1 MSRYDGPSE
10 SFLPRP
16 GEFSAFL
23 EQYADVTTGLV
34 PGVHA
39 MSSAQQAVAV
49 EHPVGDDDPA
59 SVISSNRWLVLV
71 LAQITTLAFGMAVT
85 ATNVVLPQMRGALS
99 ITQDQAAWIVTIFL
113 VAAAVATPLTGWLAG
128 WLGWR
133 RFMVTALIGFTL
145 SSLACGLAGSLEVLL
160 LARAAQGLF
169 SAPLMPLGQGMVLAS
184 FPRRMHP
191 MVLMLWGIGAVM
203 GPVLGPVL
211 GGVIAESLDWR
222 WVFLMMVPLGAL
234 SAVLAVVALGDQE
247 RGTSGRLGL
256 IGFISL
262 GVCMSSAQLMM
273 DRGHRLDWFASF
285 EIIVE
290 TILVIAALVIFIAHT
305 AYSRSPFL
313 NPRMFRDWNFSI
325 GVVMALIMG
334 ALSFTT
340 IVLFPL
346 LLQELRGYPDLMVGY
361 LISARGVGNLLS
373 FAVVVQLTRYNAR
386 LSLAIG
392 MALQCWAAWKMTL
405 FDINMTT
412 FDVVWTNFVQGFGFG
427 IAYLPMTV
435 LAFATLPTNL
445 VVQGSGLMILMR
457 NFGSSLFISLSVLVL
472 LRSTAENYAGLSAM
486 VTPMNEALRNRGL
499 AGGWDLAT
507 TRGLA
512 ELSAE
517 IQRQAEMGGYLN
529 AFILF
534 AIAAAI
540 GFPFAWM
547 FRDPKR
553 LDAARSR

>member
-1 MSRYDGPSE
+1 
-10 SFLPRP
+10 
-16 GEFSAFL
+16 
-23 EQYADVTTGLV
+23 
-34 PGVHA
+34 
-39 MSSAQQAVAV
+39 MSSTQEAVVSQHRDA
-49 EHPVGDDDPA
+49 EDDLTSIIA
-59 SVISSNRWLVLV
+59 SHRWLVLA
-71 LAQITTLAFGMAVT
+71 LAQITTLTFGMAVT

-99 ITQDQAAWIVTIFL
+99 INHDQAAWIVTVFL
-113 VAAAVATPLTGWLAG
+113 VAAAVATPLTGWMAG

-133 RFMVTALIGFTL
+133 RFMVTTLIGFTL
-145 SSLACGLAGSLEVLL
+145 STLVCGLAGSLEVLL
-160 LARAAQGLF
+160 VARAAQGLF

-191 MVLMLWGIGAVM
+191 LVLMLWGIGAVM

-211 GGVIAESLDWR
+211 GGLIAESLDWR
-222 WVFLMMVPLGAL
+222 WVFLMMVPIGAL
-234 SAVLAVVALGDQE
+234 STALAVVALGDQE

-262 GVCMSSAQLMM
+262 AVCMSSAQLMM

-290 TILVIAALVIFIAHT
+290 TTLVVVALGIFIAHT
-305 AYSRSPFL
+305 TYSRTPFL
-313 NPRMFRDWNFSI
+313 NPRMFSDWNFSI

-346 LLQELRGYPDLMVGY
+346 LLQDLRGYPDLMVGY
-361 LISARGVGNLLS
+361 LISARGLGNLMS

-392 MALQCWAAWKMTL
+392 MALQFWAAWEMTL
-405 FDINMTT
+405 LDINMTD
-412 FDVVWTNFVQGFGFG
+412 FDVIWTNFVQGFGFG
-427 IAYLPMTV
+427 IAYLPMTA
-435 LAFATLPTNL
+435 LAFSTLPTKL

-486 VTPMNEALRNRGL
+486 VTPMNEALRNRNL
-499 AGGWDLAT
+499 AGGWDLETA
-507 TRGLA
+507 RGLA
-512 ELSAE
+512 ELSVE

-540 GFPFAWM
+540 GLPFAFM

-553 LDAARSR
+553 RE

>member
-1 MSRYDGPSE
+1 MLVRHVQRYANKYPSTA
-10 SFLPRP
+10 RP
-16 GEFSAFL
+16 GRARVVS
-23 EQYADVTTGLV
+23 
-34 PGVHA
+34 
-39 MSSAQQAVAV
+39 MSSAQHVVDV
-49 EHPVGDDDPA
+49 EHAVSDDELSA
-59 SVISSNRWLVLV
+59 VIASNRWLVLT
-71 LAQITTLAFGMAVT
+71 LAQITTLTFGMAVT

-99 ITQDQAAWIVTIFL
+99 INQDQAAWIVTVFL

-133 RFMVTALIGFTL
+133 RFMVTTLVGFTL
-145 SSLACGLAGSLEVLL
+145 SSLLCGLAGSLEVLL
-160 LARAAQGLF
+160 IGRAAQGLF
-169 SAPLMPLGQGMVLAS
+169 SAPLMPLGQGMVLTS

-191 MVLMLWGIGAVM
+191 LVLMLWGIGAVM

-211 GGVIAESLDWR
+211 GGVIADSFDWR
-222 WVFLMMVPLGAL
+222 WVFLMMVPIGVL
-234 SAVLAVVALGDQE
+234 STVLAVFALGDQE

-256 IGFISL
+256 IGFIAL
-262 GVCMSSAQLMM
+262 AVCMSSAQLML

-290 TILVIAALVIFIAHT
+290 TTLVVVALGIFIVHT
-305 AYSRSPFL
+305 MYSRTPFF
-313 NPRMFRDWNFSI
+313 NPRMFSDWNFSI

-346 LLQELRGYPDLMVGY
+346 LLQDLRGYPDLLVGY
-361 LISARGVGNLLS
+361 LISARGLGNLLS
-373 FAVVVQLTRYNAR
+373 FAVVVHLTRYNAR

-405 FDINMTT
+405 LDINMTD
-412 FDVVWTNFVQGFGFG
+412 FDVIWTNFVQGFGFG
-427 IAYLPMTV
+427 IAYLPMTT
-435 LAFATLPTNL
+435 LAFSTLPTYL
-445 VVQGSGLMILMR
+445 VVQGSGLLILMR
-457 NFGSSLFISLSVLVL
+457 NFGSSLFISLSILVL
-472 LRSTAENYAGLSAM
+472 LRSTAENYAGLSAT

-499 AGGWDLAT
+499 VGGWTWET
-507 TRGLA
+507 TQGLA

-534 AIAAAI
+534 ALAAAV
-540 GFPFAWM
+540 GLPFAFM

-553 LDAARSR
+553 RA

>member
-1 MSRYDGPSE
+1 
-10 SFLPRP
+10 
-16 GEFSAFL
+16 
-23 EQYADVTTGLV
+23 
-34 PGVHA
+34 
-39 MSSAQQAVAV
+39 MSSAQQAAV
-49 EHPVGDDDPA
+49 GPGAADAHAVIA
-59 SVISSNRWLVLV
+59 SHRWLVLA
-71 LAQITTLAFGMAVT
+71 LAQITTLTFGMAVT
-85 ATNVVLPQMRGALS
+85 ATNVVLPQIRGAMS
-99 ITQDQAAWIVTIFL
+99 INHDQAAWIVTVFL
-113 VAAAVATPLTGWLAG
+113 VAAAVATPLTGWMAG

-133 RFMVTALIGFTL
+133 RFMVTALVGFTL
-145 SSLACGLAGSLEVLL
+145 STLACGLAGSLEILL
-160 LARAAQGLF
+160 VARAAQGLF

-191 MVLMLWGIGAVM
+191 VVLMLWGIGAVM

-211 GGVIAESLDWR
+211 GGVIAESFNWR
-222 WVFLMMVPLGAL
+222 WVFLMMVPIGLL
-234 SAVLAVVALGDQE
+234 SATLAVAALGDQE

-262 GVCMSSAQLMM
+262 AVCMSSAQLML

-285 EIIVE
+285 EILAEATLIVA
-290 TILVIAALVIFIAHT
+290 TLGIFIAHT
-305 AYSRSPFL
+305 ALSRRPFL
-313 NPRMFRDWNFSI
+313 NPRMFTDWNFSV

-346 LLQELRGYPDLMVGY
+346 LLQDLRGYPDLMVGY
-361 LISARGVGNLLS
+361 LISARGLGNLFS

-386 LSLAIG
+386 LALAIG
-392 MALQCWAAWKMTL
+392 MALQLWAAWEMTL
-405 FDINMTT
+405 FDINMTA

-427 IAYLPMTV
+427 IAYTPMTA

-472 LRSTAENYAGLSAM
+472 LRSTAENYAGLSAA
-486 VTPMNEALRNRGL
+486 VNPMNEALRNRGL
-499 AGGWDLAT
+499 VGGWDPET
-507 TRGLA
+507 VRGLA

-529 AFILF
+529 AFMLF
-534 AIAAAI
+534 AIAAAV
-540 GFPFAWM
+540 GLPFAWL
-547 FRDPKR
+547 FRDPKQKE
-553 LDAARSR
+553 

>member
-1 MSRYDGPSE
+1 MLVRHVQRYANKYPSTA
-10 SFLPRP
+10 RP
-16 GEFSAFL
+16 GRARVVS
-23 EQYADVTTGLV
+23 
-34 PGVHA
+34 
-39 MSSAQQAVAV
+39 MSSAQHVVDV
-49 EHPVGDDDPA
+49 EHAVSDDELSA
-59 SVISSNRWLVLV
+59 VIASNRWLVLT
-71 LAQITTLAFGMAVT
+71 LAQITTLTFGMAVT

-99 ITQDQAAWIVTIFL
+99 INQDQAAWIVTVFL

-133 RFMVTALIGFTL
+133 RFMVTTLVGFTL
-145 SSLACGLAGSLEVLL
+145 SSLLCGLAGSLEVLL
-160 LARAAQGLF
+160 IGRAAQGLF
-169 SAPLMPLGQGMVLAS
+169 SAPLMPLGQGMVLTS

-191 MVLMLWGIGAVM
+191 LVLMLWGIGAVM

-211 GGVIAESLDWR
+211 GGVIADSFDWR
-222 WVFLMMVPLGAL
+222 WVFLMMVPIGVL
-234 SAVLAVVALGDQE
+234 STVLAVFALGDQE

-262 GVCMSSAQLMM
+262 AVCMSSAQLML

-290 TILVIAALVIFIAHT
+290 TTLVVVALGIFIVHT
-305 AYSRSPFL
+305 MYSRTPFF
-313 NPRMFRDWNFSI
+313 NPRMFSDWNFSI

-346 LLQELRGYPDLMVGY
+346 LLQDLRGYPDLLVGY
-361 LISARGVGNLLS
+361 LISARGLGNLLS
-373 FAVVVQLTRYNAR
+373 FAVVVHLTRYNAR

-405 FDINMTT
+405 LDINMTD
-412 FDVVWTNFVQGFGFG
+412 FDVIWTNFVQGFGFG
-427 IAYLPMTV
+427 IAYLPMTT
-435 LAFATLPTNL
+435 LAFSTLPTYL
-445 VVQGSGLMILMR
+445 VVQGSGLLILMR
-457 NFGSSLFISLSVLVL
+457 NFGSSLFISLSILVL
-472 LRSTAENYAGLSAM
+472 LRSTAENYAGLSAT

-499 AGGWDLAT
+499 VGGWTWET
-507 TRGLA
+507 TQGLA

-534 AIAAAI
+534 ALAAAV
-540 GFPFAWM
+540 GLPFAFM

-553 LDAARSR
+553 RA

>member
-1 MSRYDGPSE
+1 MLVRHVQRYANKYPSTA
-10 SFLPRP
+10 RP
-16 GEFSAFL
+16 GRARVVS
-23 EQYADVTTGLV
+23 
-34 PGVHA
+34 
-39 MSSAQQAVAV
+39 MSSAQHVVDV
-49 EHPVGDDDPA
+49 EHAVSDDELSA
-59 SVISSNRWLVLV
+59 VIASNRWLVLT
-71 LAQITTLAFGMAVT
+71 LAQITTLTFGMAVT

-99 ITQDQAAWIVTIFL
+99 INQDQAAWIVTVFL

-133 RFMVTALIGFTL
+133 RFMVTTLVGFTL
-145 SSLACGLAGSLEVLL
+145 SSLLCGLAGSLEVLL
-160 LARAAQGLF
+160 IGRAAQGLF
-169 SAPLMPLGQGMVLAS
+169 SAPLMPLGQGMVLTS

-191 MVLMLWGIGAVM
+191 LVLMLWGIGAVM

-211 GGVIAESLDWR
+211 GGVIADSFDWR
-222 WVFLMMVPLGAL
+222 WVFLMMVPIGVL
-234 SAVLAVVALGDQE
+234 STVLAVFALGDQE

-262 GVCMSSAQLMM
+262 AVCMSSAQLML

-290 TILVIAALVIFIAHT
+290 TTLVVVALGIFIVHT
-305 AYSRSPFL
+305 MYSRTPFF
-313 NPRMFRDWNFSI
+313 NPRMFSDWNFSI

-346 LLQELRGYPDLMVGY
+346 LLQDLRGYPDLLVGY
-361 LISARGVGNLLS
+361 LISARGLGNLLS
-373 FAVVVQLTRYNAR
+373 FAVVVHLTRYNAR

-405 FDINMTT
+405 LDINMTD
-412 FDVVWTNFVQGFGFG
+412 FDVIWTNFVQGFGFG
-427 IAYLPMTV
+427 IAYLPMTT
-435 LAFATLPTNL
+435 LAFSTLPTFL
-445 VVQGSGLMILMR
+445 VVQGSGLLILMR
-457 NFGSSLFISLSVLVL
+457 NFGSSLFISLSILVL
-472 LRSTAENYAGLSAM
+472 LRSTAENYAGLSAT

-499 AGGWDLAT
+499 VGGWTWET
-507 TRGLA
+507 TQGLA

-534 AIAAAI
+534 ALAAAV
-540 GFPFAWM
+540 GLPFAFM

-553 LDAARSR
+553 RT

>member
-1 MSRYDGPSE
+1 MSTVQEAAIGQIPDS
-10 SFLPRP
+10 
-16 GEFSAFL
+16 
-23 EQYADVTTGLV
+23 
-34 PGVHA
+34 
-39 MSSAQQAVAV
+39 
-49 EHPVGDDDPA
+49 DDDPHA
-59 SVISSNRWLVLV
+59 VITSHRWLVLT
-71 LAQITTLAFGMAVT
+71 LAQITTLTFGMAVT
-85 ATNVVLPQMRGALS
+85 ATNVVLPQIRGALS
-99 ITQDQAAWIVTIFL
+99 INQDQAAWIVTVFL

-133 RFMVTALIGFTL
+133 RFMVTTLIGFTL
-145 SSLACGLAGSLEVLL
+145 STLVCGLAGSIEVLL
-160 LARAAQGLF
+160 VARAAQGLF
-169 SAPLMPLGQGMVLAS
+169 SAPLMPLAQGMVLAS

-191 MVLMLWGIGAVM
+191 LVLMLWGIGAVM

-222 WVFLMMVPLGAL
+222 WVFFMMVPIGVFSTAL
-234 SAVLAVVALGDQE
+234 AIVALGDQE

-256 IGFISL
+256 IGFVAL
-262 GVCMSSAQLMM
+262 AVCMSSAQLML

-290 TILVIAALVIFIAHT
+290 ATLVVVALGIFIAHT
-305 AYSRSPFL
+305 MYSRTPFFS
-313 NPRMFRDWNFSI
+313 PRMFSDWNFSI
-325 GVVMALIMG
+325 GVIMALIMG

-346 LLQELRGYPDLMVGY
+346 LLQDLRGYPDLMVGY
-361 LISARGVGNLLS
+361 LISARGLGNLLS
-373 FAVVVQLTRYNAR
+373 FAVVVHLTRYNPR

-427 IAYLPMTV
+427 IAYLPMTT
-435 LAFATLPTNL
+435 LAFSTLPTNFL
-445 VVQGSGLMILMR
+445 VQGSGLLILMR
-457 NFGSSLFISLSVLVL
+457 NFGSSLFISLSILVL
-472 LRSTAENYAGLSAM
+472 LRSTAENYAGLSAS
-486 VTPMNEALRNRGL
+486 VNPMNEALRNRGL
-499 AGGWDLAT
+499 VGGWSLET
-507 TRGLA
+507 TKGLA
-512 ELSAE
+512 ELSVE

-534 AIAAAI
+534 AIAAAV
-540 GFPFAWM
+540 GLPFAWM

-553 LDAARSR
+553 KE

>member
-1 MSRYDGPSE
+1 
-10 SFLPRP
+10 
-16 GEFSAFL
+16 
-23 EQYADVTTGLV
+23 
-34 PGVHA
+34 
-39 MSSAQQAVAV
+39 MSSAQHVVDV
-49 EHPVGDDDPA
+49 EHAVSDDELSA
-59 SVISSNRWLVLV
+59 VIASNRWLVLT
-71 LAQITTLAFGMAVT
+71 LAQITTLTFGMAVT

-99 ITQDQAAWIVTIFL
+99 INQDQAAWIVTVFL

-133 RFMVTALIGFTL
+133 RFMVTTLVGFTL
-145 SSLACGLAGSLEVLL
+145 SSLLCGLAGSLEVLL
-160 LARAAQGLF
+160 IGRAAQGLF
-169 SAPLMPLGQGMVLAS
+169 SAPLMPLGQGMVLTS

-191 MVLMLWGIGAVM
+191 LVLMLWGIGAVM

-211 GGVIAESLDWR
+211 GGVIADSFDWR
-222 WVFLMMVPLGAL
+222 WVFLMMVPIGVL
-234 SAVLAVVALGDQE
+234 STVLAVFALGDQE

-262 GVCMSSAQLMM
+262 AVCMSSAQLML

-290 TILVIAALVIFIAHT
+290 TTLVVVALGIFIVHT
-305 AYSRSPFL
+305 MYSRTPFF
-313 NPRMFRDWNFSI
+313 NPRMFSDWNFSI

-346 LLQELRGYPDLMVGY
+346 LLQDLRGYPDLLVGY
-361 LISARGVGNLLS
+361 LISARGLGNLLS
-373 FAVVVQLTRYNAR
+373 FAVVVHLTRYNAR

-405 FDINMTT
+405 LDINMTD
-412 FDVVWTNFVQGFGFG
+412 FDVIWTNFVQGFGFG
-427 IAYLPMTV
+427 IAYLPMTT
-435 LAFATLPTNL
+435 LAFSTLPTYL
-445 VVQGSGLMILMR
+445 VVQGSGLLILMR
-457 NFGSSLFISLSVLVL
+457 NFGSSLFISLSILVL
-472 LRSTAENYAGLSAM
+472 LRSTAENYAGLSAT

-499 AGGWDLAT
+499 VGGWTWET
-507 TRGLA
+507 TQGLA

-534 AIAAAI
+534 ALAAAV
-540 GFPFAWM
+540 GLPFAFM

-553 LDAARSR
+553 RA